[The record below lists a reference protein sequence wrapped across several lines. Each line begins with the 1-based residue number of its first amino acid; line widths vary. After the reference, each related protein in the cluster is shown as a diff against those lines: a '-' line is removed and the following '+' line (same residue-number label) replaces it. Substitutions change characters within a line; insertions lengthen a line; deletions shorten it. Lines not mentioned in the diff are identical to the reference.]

1 MEYPEEHDSS
11 QGFELVL
18 KELIGLHEEANLSKD
33 SNHRSGFNRVL
44 KELMAEREKAAVT
57 SALMK
62 QQNELMAE
70 REKAAV
76 ATALLKQQDETALI
90 LAKQQNEMMRQLQKQ
105 QDEFQAKLEEER
117 REHSMKQDKLLA
129 RQDELL
135 SRQDQERKEERRRQ
149 DQERRDALQQQER
162 QQNFFREVIQ
172 QLQDEVKV
180 LRHSEGAHLIS
191 GTQGEVET
199 PGKHRTTA
207 STSPYSMTPLSLMME
222 TPNKPFEDSIGS
234 EVVENFAAGESGSVD
249 ETNNYVGNDAVEE
262 EEPTKITKSD
272 QGSVILSDEDLR
284 AKGLI
289 SSEETFLLNKS
300 DQVGNKVENEKGKKL
315 PKITKNKSR
324 ALRDAK
330 ETMKMIGGKQTLI
343 VVLFCGEMAT
353 LVHQKVFFVLRTIT
367 LHLDLANLYYS
378 QFACRQSI
386 DK

>member
-44 KELMAEREKAAVT
+44 KELMAEREKAAVAAERAAVAAERLRQQSELMAERERAAVT

-300 DQVGNKVENEKGKKL
+300 DQVGNKVVNADRVGNEL
-315 PKITKNKSR
+315 ESAEFAEQEETRKIVR
-324 ALRDAK
+324 IRRAK
-330 ETMKMIGGKQTLI
+330 ENMEKIAGK
-343 VVLFCGEMAT
+343 
-353 LVHQKVFFVLRTIT
+353 
-367 LHLDLANLYYS
+367 
-378 QFACRQSI
+378 
-386 DK
+386 